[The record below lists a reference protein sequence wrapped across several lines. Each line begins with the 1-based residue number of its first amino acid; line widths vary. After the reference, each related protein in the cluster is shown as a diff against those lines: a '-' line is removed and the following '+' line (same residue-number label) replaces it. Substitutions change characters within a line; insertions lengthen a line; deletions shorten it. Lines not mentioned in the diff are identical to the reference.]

1 MTAAAPAGVTPA
13 RLKVMTIV
21 GTRPEVIKLS
31 RVLAALERHTD
42 HLLVHSGQ
50 NYDHGLNQ
58 VFFDELGIR
67 KPDHVLE
74 AVGATVAESIGLVI
88 ARADQVMAAER
99 PDALLL
105 YGDTNTCL
113 AVIAAKRRR
122 IPVFHLEAGNRCFD
136 DRVPEEINRR
146 LVDHLSDVN
155 LPLTEHARRYLLA
168 EGLRPETVFKVGS
181 PMQEVLEHYRDGIDR
196 SRVLPAL
203 RLEPGRY
210 LLVSAH
216 REENVDVPHKLG
228 QLVEAL
234 RALAGRHR
242 VPVVVSTH
250 PRTRARLAAAGLC
263 GPGEGGAAQQADPR
277 LRWLPPFGYLD
288 WVQLQRNALCVVSDS
303 GTLTEEASLLGF
315 PAVMIRDAHERPE
328 GMDEGVLVV
337 SGLRP
342 DRVLAAVDT
351 VTSQHAEAGRR
362 GPVVPDYDAGRVST
376 KVVRIVLSY
385 VAYVNR
391 TVWSDP
397 SGER

>member
-1 MTAAAPAGVTPA
+1 MTVAPA

-31 RVLAALERHTD
+31 RVVAELERHTD
-42 HLLVHSGQ
+42 HRLVHSGQ

-67 KPDHVLE
+67 KPDHFLD

-88 ARADQVMAAER
+88 SRADQVMEAER

-122 IPVFHLEAGNRCFD
+122 IPVFHMEAGNRCFD

-181 PMQEVLEHYRDGIDR
+181 PMKEVLEHHRAGIDG

-203 RLEPGRY
+203 GLEPGRY

-228 QLVEAL
+228 QLVEGL
-234 RALAGRHR
+234 RALAGRHG
-242 VPVVVSTH
+242 VPVIVSTH
-250 PRTRARLAAAGLC
+250 PRTRARLAGAGLC
-263 GPGEGGAAQQADPR
+263 APGEAGVAQETDQR

-328 GMDEGVLVV
+328 GMDEGVLVA

-351 VTSQHAEAGRR
+351 VTSQHAAGRTGR
-362 GPVVPDYDAGRVST
+362 VVPDYDAQGVSR
-376 KVVRIVLSY
+376 KVVRIILSY